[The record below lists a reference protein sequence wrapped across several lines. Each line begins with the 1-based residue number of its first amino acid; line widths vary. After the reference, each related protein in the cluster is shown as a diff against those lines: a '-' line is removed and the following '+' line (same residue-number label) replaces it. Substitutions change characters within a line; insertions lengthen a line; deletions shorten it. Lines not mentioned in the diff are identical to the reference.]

1 MPVIKKRK
9 AAPQARTASGRPT
22 KKRGIIKQIAA
33 QIAAN
38 NKKFMEVKQSVFTSN
53 DGIEISHN
61 NFITLDNN
69 PLSTSQ
75 GTAAPNASIFNNR
88 IGDKINLKGCR
99 FSMMLELNERF
110 SDVTFRIMVVKCAK
124 GDAPT
129 RANLF
134 NNISGN
140 KMIDTINKE
149 RFTVL
154 AQKWV
159 KMKSPNIASNGAA
172 SGGGLSGAGTYD
184 MLNGQQTLLSRATKI
199 VKLYVPGKKFV
210 RNGVVTYEGGSAQV
224 KFYDYKVLVYAYSN
238 FGTLQDVFNV
248 GRVNDYV
255 NQMYFT
261 DA

>member
-1 MPVIKKRK
+1 MPVKRK
-9 AAPQARTASGRPT
+9 APAEKKTASGRPT
-22 KKRGIIKQIAA
+22 KKRGLAKAIRAA
-33 QIAAN
+33 ISAN
-38 NKKFMEVKQSVFTSN
+38 NKKFMETKQSVFTSS
-53 DGIEISHN
+53 DGTEIAHN

-69 PLSTSQ
+69 VLSTSQ
-75 GTAAPNASIFNNR
+75 GTAAPNSSIFNNR
-88 IGDKINLKGCR
+88 VGDKINLKGCR
-99 FSMMLELNERF
+99 ITMMLELNERF

-124 GDAPT
+124 GDTPV
-129 RANLF
+129 RATLF
-134 NNISGN
+134 NGVSGN

-149 RFTVL
+149 RYTVL

-159 KMKSPNIASNGAA
+159 KMKSPNIASNGAP
-172 SGGGLSGAGTYD
+172 SGGGLTGAGTFD
-184 MLNGQQTLLSRATKI
+184 MLNGQQTILSRATKI

-210 RNGVVTYEGGSAQV
+210 KGGVVTYESGSSQV

-238 FGTLQDVFNV
+238 YGTLQDVFNV